1 MTICGGILD
10 DAKHSYLLQ
19 VITMW
24 LPILYLGKPSHLKP
38 IFDHVLKQEL
48 VYAFS
53 LW

>member
-1 MTICGGILD
+1 MCGGILD

-24 LPILYLGKPSHLKP
+24 LPILYLGKPSYVKP
-38 IFDHVLKQEL
+38 VFEDIVLKQEL